1 MKKPSVK
8 DWIINIISESE
19 NNSDTSKPNISS
31 DNVDFVSNV
40 IFKPQKG
47 SIIIHFVTKDKRL
60 LQLTTKDSAFYNWI
74 KEKSKSEEN
83 VPLEFVT
90 WFLGNSKPRED
101 KMLSEIVDDYNN
113 LIGDDDLPK
122 DIDNR
127 MIGLSST
134 DSDTAVYQ
142 MRSKPSKNYA
152 SWGLGFVTW

>member
-1 MKKPSVK
+1 MKKLSVK
-8 DWIINIISESE
+8 DWITNIISESE
-19 NNSDTSKPNISS
+19 VKSEAPNISP

-47 SIIIHFVTKDKRL
+47 SIVIHFVTKDKKL
-60 LQLTTKDSAFYNWI
+60 LQLTTKDTTFYKWI
-74 KEKSKSEEN
+74 KEKSENEEN
-83 VPLEFVT
+83 VPVEFVT
-90 WFLGNSKPRED
+90 WFLKNSKPRED

-122 DIDNR
+122 NIDNR

-142 MRSKPSKNYA
+142 MRAKPMKNYA

>member
-1 MKKPSVK
+1 MKKLSVK
-8 DWIINIISESE
+8 DWITNIISESDVQ
-19 NNSDTSKPNISS
+19 SGAPNISP
-31 DNVDFVSNV
+31 DNVDFVSNIV
-40 IFKPQKG
+40 FKLQKG
-47 SIIIHFVTKDKRL
+47 SVVIYFVTKDKRL
-60 LQLTTKDSAFYNWI
+60 LQLTTKDTTFYKWI
-74 KEKSKSEEN
+74 KEKSENEEN
-83 VPLEFVT
+83 VPVEFVT
-90 WFLGNSKPRED
+90 WFLKNSKPRED

-142 MRSKPSKNYA
+142 MRAKPMKNYA